1 MRRDKIK
8 YGDRITYEDLNG
20 NTLTIIAGKS
30 FDGMNL
36 ADFTIKLGNVKSIER
51 PHYQKIYSREILDTK
66 EKEYLSAVIRPFKKE
81 IKYIRKNILRLVGEY
96 AYIEINLGGEAIVFP
111 NFKKGTM
118 YKNMKPNKKYTLKE
132 LGL

>member
-8 YGDRITYEDLNG
+8 YGDRIVYEALNG

-36 ADFTIKLGNVKSIER
+36 ADFTIKFGNIRIIER

-66 EKEYLSAVIRPFKKE
+66 EKEYLSVVIKPFRNKVNKVIKKQYE
-81 IKYIRKNILRLVGEY
+81 DMEWIHVSFANNDWLSLPTFNKN
-96 AYIEINLGGEAIVFP
+96 
-111 NFKKGTM
+111 KM
-118 YKNMKPNKKYTLKE
+118 YKGMNANRGYSLEE

>member
-8 YGDRITYEDLNG
+8 YGDRIAYEDLNG

-36 ADFTIKLGNVKSIER
+36 ADFTIKFGNVKSIER
-51 PHYQKIYSREILDTK
+51 PNYQEIYNCEVLDK
-66 EKEYLSAVIRPFKKE
+66 VEKKYLGAVIRPFRDK
-81 IKYIRKNILRLVGEY
+81 V
-96 AYIEINLGGEAIVFP
+96 AYIKKNTYFDGDEFLVIGIKMDHSIVLP

-118 YKNMKPNKKYTLKE
+118 YRKMKLNKEYTLEE

>member
-8 YGDRITYEDLNG
+8 YGDRIIYEDLNG

-36 ADFTIKLGNVKSIER
+36 ADFTIKFGNIRTIER
-51 PHYQKIYSREILDTK
+51 PHYQKIYSREVLDTK
-66 EKEYLSAVIRPFKKE
+66 EKEYLSAVIKPFRNKVNKITKRQYRDIE
-81 IKYIRKNILRLVGEY
+81 WIYVSFANNDWFSLPAFNKN
-96 AYIEINLGGEAIVFP
+96 
-111 NFKKGTM
+111 KM
-118 YKNMKPNKKYTLKE
+118 YKGMNGNRGYSLEE

>member
-8 YGDRITYEDLNG
+8 YDDRIVYEDLNG

-36 ADFTIKLGNVKSIER
+36 TDFTIKFGNIRTIER
-51 PHYQKIYSREILDTK
+51 PHYQKIYSGEILDTK
-66 EKEYLSAVIRPFKKE
+66 EKEYLSAVIKPFRNKVNKITKKQYE
-81 IKYIRKNILRLVGEY
+81 DIEWICVILANNDWFSLPAFDKN
-96 AYIEINLGGEAIVFP
+96 
-111 NFKKGTM
+111 KM
-118 YKNMKPNKKYTLKE
+118 YKGMNGNRGYSLEE

>member
-8 YGDRITYEDLNG
+8 YGDRIVYEDLNG

-36 ADFTIKLGNVKSIER
+36 ADFTIKFGNIRTIER

-66 EKEYLSAVIRPFKKE
+66 EKEYLSVVIKPFRNKVNKVTKKQYE
-81 IKYIRKNILRLVGEY
+81 DIEWIHVSFANNDSFSFPAFDKN
-96 AYIEINLGGEAIVFP
+96 
-111 NFKKGTM
+111 KM
-118 YKNMKPNKKYTLKE
+118 YKGMNANRGYSLEE

>member
-8 YGDRITYEDLNG
+8 YGDRIVYEALNG

-36 ADFTIKLGNVKSIER
+36 ADFTIKFGNVKSIER

-66 EKEYLSAVIRPFKKE
+66 EKEYLSAVIKPFRNKINKITKRQYE
-81 IKYIRKNILRLVGEY
+81 DIEWIYVSFANNDWFSLPAFNKN
-96 AYIEINLGGEAIVFP
+96 
-111 NFKKGTM
+111 KM
-118 YKNMKPNKKYTLKE
+118 YKGMKGNRGYSLEE